1 MMADQQYFAPSPLS
15 PSEPKPFTLNYLGRD
30 FRFFTD
36 SGVFSKGELDFGSKT
51 LLSALPQDLKCSVLD
66 LGCGWGAVG
75 VIIGALHP
83 QAAVTLADINARA
96 VQLARLNARENKVP
110 AQVGQ
115 SDGFAQI
122 RGSFDCI
129 AFNPPIRAGK
139 ETVYRL
145 LGECAQHLR
154 PGGAL
159 YVVMR
164 KQQGAQSAAVFLKGI
179 FPVVE
184 TVKRKG
190 GYHVMKC
197 SGGLAHGV

>member
-1 MMADQQYFAPSPLS
+1 MADQQYFSPAPLS
-15 PSEPKPFTLNYLGRD
+15 ASAPKPFTLNYQGRA

-51 LLSALPQDLKCSVLD
+51 LLSALPDDLKGSVLD

-75 VIIGALHP
+75 VIIAALHP
-83 QAAVTLADINARA
+83 QAAVTMADINARA
-96 VQLARLNARENKVP
+96 VHLARLNAQENRVP
-110 AQVGQ
+110 VQAGQ

-122 RGSFDCI
+122 MGSFDCI

-145 LGECAQHLR
+145 FGECTRHLR

-164 KQQGAQSAAVFLKGI
+164 KQQGAQSAAVFLRGI
-179 FPVVE
+179 FAAVE

-190 GYHVMKC
+190 GFHVMKC
-197 SGGLAHGV
+197 SGGQANGV

>member
-1 MMADQQYFAPSPLS
+1 MADQQYFAPVPLS
-15 PSEPKPFTLNYLGRD
+15 PSVPKPFTLNYQGRD

-36 SGVFSKGELDFGSKT
+36 SGVFSKGELDFGTRT
-51 LLSALPQDLKCSVLD
+51 LLSALPEDLKGLVLD

-96 VQLARLNARENKVP
+96 VQLARLNARENRVP

-122 RGSFDCI
+122 KGSFDCI

-145 LGECAQHLR
+145 LNECAEHLR
-154 PGGAL
+154 SGGAL

-164 KQQGAQSAAVFLKGI
+164 KQQGAQSAARFLEGI
-179 FPVVE
+179 FAAVD
-184 TVKRKG
+184 TVRRKG

>member
-1 MMADQQYFAPSPLS
+1 MADQQYFAPAPLS
-15 PSEPKPFTLNYLGRD
+15 PSAPKPFTLNYQGRD

-36 SGVFSKGELDFGSKT
+36 SGVFSKNELDFGSKT
-51 LLSALPQDLKCSVLD
+51 LLSALPEDLKGPVLD

-96 VQLARLNARENKVP
+96 VHLARLNARENKVP

-122 RGSFDCI
+122 RGSFDII

-179 FPVVE
+179 FAAVQ

-190 GYHVMKC
+190 GYHVLKC
-197 SGGLAHGV
+197 SGGHANGV

>member
-1 MMADQQYFAPSPLS
+1 MAEQQYFAQVPSS
-15 PSEPKPFTLNYLGRD
+15 PSAPRPFTLKYEGRE

-36 SGVFSKGELDFGSKT
+36 SGVFSKGELDFGTKT
-51 LLSALPQDLKCSVLD
+51 LLDALPGDLKGSVLD
-66 LGCGWGAVG
+66 LGCGWGAAG
-75 VIIGALHP
+75 VVIGAMHP
-83 QAAVTLADINARA
+83 QAAVTMADINARA
-96 VQLARLNARENKVP
+96 VRLARLNVQENRVP
-110 AQVGQ
+110 AQAGE

-122 RGSFDCI
+122 KGSFDCI
-129 AFNPPIRAGK
+129 VFNPPIRAGK

-164 KQQGAQSAAVFLKGI
+164 RQQGADSALKFLKLIFAAVEI
-179 FPVVE
+179 VR
-184 TVKRKG
+184 RKG

-197 SGGLAHGV
+197 SGGQEHGV